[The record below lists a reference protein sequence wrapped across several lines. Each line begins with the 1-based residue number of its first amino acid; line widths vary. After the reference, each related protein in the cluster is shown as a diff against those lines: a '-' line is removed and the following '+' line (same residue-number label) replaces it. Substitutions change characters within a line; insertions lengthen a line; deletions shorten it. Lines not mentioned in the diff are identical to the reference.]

1 MFRRIAL
8 AVPLIDRGRSL
19 NTVINTQVPMAL
31 KLRLSKFSIVLAIT
45 IVSTTLTIIAATNDL
60 TDFAFAQGAAKFG
73 FNLTGS
79 EEVPPVETDA
89 IGKANISAYTIAGDS
104 ITYSVN
110 ATNIEDVT
118 AGHIHFGKPGENG
131 PIVFTMFNYDPPR
144 DEVLETGTITADRL
158 EGPMEGKRV
167 SDLAFAGANGSLYMN
182 IHTVENPNG
191 EIRGTSTIPP

>member
-1 MFRRIAL
+1 
-8 AVPLIDRGRSL
+8 
-19 NTVINTQVPMAL
+19 MAL
-31 KLRLSKFSIVLAIT
+31 RLKVSIFSIVVAVAMTSATLLIT
-45 IVSTTLTIIAATNDL
+45 VATLDHAGL
-60 TDFAFAQGAAKFG
+60 VLAQGPAKFG

-79 EEVPPVETDA
+79 EEVPPVQTNA
-89 IGKANISAYTIAGDS
+89 IGMADISSYSVAGDS

-118 AGHIHFGKPGENG
+118 AGHVHFGKEGENG
-131 PIVFTMFNYDPPR
+131 PVVFTMFEYDPPR
-144 DEVLETGTITADRL
+144 DEVLESGTITADRL

-182 IHTVENPNG
+182 IHTLESPNG